1 MTLEKLS
8 STLQESLKKI
18 LKLSVVDEVTIK
30 ELIRDIQRAL
40 LQSDVNV
47 HLVLNLSKRI
57 EDRALHEQIPPGLSR
72 KEHLIKIVYDELTKF
87 LGEKPARIPFEL
99 GKTNILM
106 LVGIQ
111 GSGKTTT
118 AVKIAR
124 FLRKRGI
131 KSAVICADTYRPGAY
146 AQIKQLADLAGVP
159 VYGDENLKDPIKI
172 AKDAIEKFREELY
185 DVLIIDTA
193 GRHKDEKSLIEEM
206 KTLAETVKPDHIMLV
221 IDGTIGQQAM
231 VQAKA
236 FNEATKIGSIV
247 VTKLDGSA
255 RGGGA
260 LSAVVATNAPITFI
274 GTGEK
279 IEDLELFDP
288 PRFVG
293 RLLGMGDLKGLIEK
307 AKEAEITISE
317 KKAKAILS
325 GKFTLEELYE
335 EMERL
340 KKLGPLGKIFK
351 LIPGLSFQLD
361 ESVLQITEERMQSWK
376 AIIQSMTKEERENP
390 KILNASRIRRI
401 ARGSGRTE
409 KEVKELIRHFEMT
422 KKMLKSLKRRHLPL
436 KMLEK
441 GMFKV

>member
-87 LGEKPARIPFEL
+87 LGEKPARIPFEP

>member
-18 LKLSVVDEVTIK
+18 LKLNVVDETTIK

-57 EDRALHEQIPPGLSR
+57 EDRALHERVPPGLSR

-87 LGEKPARIPFEL
+87 LGEKPARIPFES

-159 VYGDENLKDPIKI
+159 VYGDENLRDPIKI

-206 KTLAETVKPDHIMLV
+206 KALAETVKPDHIMLV

-260 LSAVVATNAPITFI
+260 LSAVVATKAPITFI

-307 AKEAEITISE
+307 AKEVEITISE

-335 EMERL
+335 EIEKL

-361 ESVLQITEERMQSWK
+361 ESILQITEERMQSWK